1 MYACYVCYG
10 YIMADAYTAMSAS
23 CAGRKRLRLYNIQ
36 LKYQYNDRRSGPP
49 ASPPVS
55 FNIHKYKSIPYHY
68 TLLTC
73 VTVVVRTTT
82 VLTRPHTHS
91 LNTTLQKTRRTL
103 HPDILHAL
111 PAVLP
116 PQMSV

>member
-1 MYACYVCYG
+1 MLVGTWDLGGSGRATVYIKGQGVHETLASHIGSQGGSRLLLYVLHELYW
-10 YIMADAYTAMSAS
+10 YTQ
-23 CAGRKRLRLYNIQ
+23 KTD
-36 LKYQYNDRRSGPP
+36 YQYNDRRSGPP

-82 VLTRPHTHS
+82 VLTRKPHTHS
-91 LNTTLQKTRRTL
+91 LRTR
-103 HPDILHAL
+103 
-111 PAVLP
+111 
-116 PQMSV
+116 